1 MTPIIFNR
9 KFFYNSQKVIDY
21 EHVLF
26 GTEEGLYAANLP
38 KDEFIKITDKRVS
51 EIRLIQELDL
61 IFIISGRGTWFSTII
76 LRVDSSGRNSPDHK
90 IFENLENQIKV
101 VL

>member
-1 MTPIIFNR
+1 MT
-9 KFFYNSQKVIDY
+9 FFRVETLAMARFHNPLKVIDY

-61 IFIISGRGTWFSTII
+61 IFIISGRGTWFTII
-76 LRVDSSGRNSPDHK
+76 T
-90 IFENLENQIKV
+90 
-101 VL
+101 

>member
-1 MTPIIFNR
+1 M
-9 KFFYNSQKVIDY
+9 IDY

-61 IFIISGRGTWFSTII
+61 IFIIFDPIFII
-76 LRVDSSGRNSPDHK
+76 FDL
-90 IFENLENQIKV
+90 IFIIFDLIAYGHAVSNHTPAKKGGET
-101 VL
+101 

>member
-1 MTPIIFNR
+1 M
-9 KFFYNSQKVIDY
+9 IDY

-61 IFIISGRGTWFSTII
+61 IFIISGRGMWFSMII
-76 LRVDSSGRNSPDHK
+76 LESSGGNSLDHK
-90 IFENLENQIKV
+90 IFENFENQIKV

>member
-1 MTPIIFNR
+1 M
-9 KFFYNSQKVIDY
+9 IDY

-61 IFIISGRGTWFSTII
+61 IFIISGRGTCFT
-76 LRVDSSGRNSPDHK
+76 K
-90 IFENLENQIKV
+90 IVSVLGFVLKWKTYFENHKQV

>member
-1 MTPIIFNR
+1 M
-9 KFFYNSQKVIDY
+9 IDY

-61 IFIISGRGTWFSTII
+61 IFIISGRGTCFT
-76 LRVDSSGRNSPDHK
+76 K
-90 IFENLENQIKV
+90 IV
-101 VL
+101 SVLGFVLK

>member
-1 MTPIIFNR
+1 M
-9 KFFYNSQKVIDY
+9 IDY

-61 IFIISGRGTWFSTII
+61 IFIISGRGPWFSK
-76 LRVDSSGRNSPDHK
+76 LRVESWA
-90 IFENLENQIKV
+90 ENVFLTIKFCGISNP
-101 VL
+101 

>member
-1 MTPIIFNR
+1 M
-9 KFFYNSQKVIDY
+9 IDY

-61 IFIISGRGTWFSTII
+61 IFIISGRGTWFSMII
-76 LRVDSSGRNSPDHK
+76 LRVESSAQNSSNHK
-90 IFENLENQIKV
+90 TFEQSENQLKV

>member
-1 MTPIIFNR
+1 M
-9 KFFYNSQKVIDY
+9 IDY

-61 IFIISGRGTWFSTII
+61 IFIISGRGTWFSKVQI
-76 LRVDSSGRNSPDHK
+76 RVES
-90 IFENLENQIKV
+90 
-101 VL
+101 